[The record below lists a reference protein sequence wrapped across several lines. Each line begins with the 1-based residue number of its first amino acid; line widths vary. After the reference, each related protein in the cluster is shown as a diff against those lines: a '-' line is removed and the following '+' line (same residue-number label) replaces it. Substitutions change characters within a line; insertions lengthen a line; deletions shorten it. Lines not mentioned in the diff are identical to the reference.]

1 LQTNDSPKVSV
12 IIPSYNTAQYI
23 GETLDSVFAQTFD
36 DFEVIV
42 VNDGSPDTGEL
53 ERVLGPYR
61 DSIVYVT
68 KKNGGLSS
76 ARNAGIRVARGQYV
90 ALLDSDDVWE
100 PDYLAAQVAALDAD
114 PSAAVSYANAVI
126 FGDGLDEG
134 MNYMSVFRPE
144 GEVTVQRIVAMK
156 CNVLVSAL
164 VRRAA
169 LDRVGVF
176 DEGLRTNEDF
186 DLWLRIAREHRLANL
201 PEPLLVYREVP
212 GSISRT
218 RAELLDRRAIA
229 IAVENLQLLLADG
242 PSETALRD
250 LVALMRQSL
259 HALSPRP
266 DWRALDKLLRQARRR
281 LAQRWPE
288 DVVISPMEDGQ
299 PQAVLERARLK
310 NSKLARWMLR
320 MRDLAPRLGWSK

>member
-1 LQTNDSPKVSV
+1 
-12 IIPSYNTAQYI
+12 
-23 GETLDSVFAQTFD
+23 
-36 DFEVIV
+36 VIV

-134 MNYMSVFRPE
+134 MNYMSVFPSE
-144 GEVTVQRIVAMK
+144 GEVTVQSIVAMK

-186 DLWLRIAREHRLANL
+186 DLWLRILQAGWRIVYTRRPLWRYRRRGGALSADPVAMWGGALRVLEKAR
-201 PEPLLVYREVP
+201 RELDLSP
-212 GSISRT
+212 AD
-218 RAELLDRRAIA
+218 RA
-229 IAVENLQLLLADG
+229 AVERASSHAWAMLQLHHGKRDFFAGDFSAAASELA
-242 PSETALRD
+242 EAN
-250 LVALMRQSL
+250 A
-259 HALSPRP
+259 
-266 DWRALDKLLRQARRR
+266 W
-281 LAQRWPE
+281 
-288 DVVISPMEDGQ
+288 
-299 PQAVLERARLK
+299 LK
-310 NSKLARWMLR
+310 SRKLALAVQAIR
-320 MRDLAPRLGWSK
+320 LAPRLLLQAYKARDRFVYGASTRF